1 MSNGVPISSKKMIQS
16 LKEIVNGVPD
26 AEIYATLKDCNMDPN
41 EAVNRLLSQD
51 TFHEVKSKREKKKE
65 VRTWKHSVSL
75 LSIILSYANLGLG
88 FKPRRGGFPSG
99 AKKEWGLSSKAK
111 FRVLHTAQLDVTSK
125 DTTEFRPRGGSSS
138 NRGGR
143 SGTDR
148 YAGRSS
154 STHYSSSESGGVYG
168 KPAYKRENGASSY
181 TASATP
187 APRAAPRTTNWNTP
201 TFRGENFLTPLE
213 FLLSL
218 YSLLPTL
225 DSHQPSTY
233 STTDAVTVAQ
243 SSSGYQSAWSGAPG
257 QKSMADIVKMGRPQ
271 NKAYATP
278 NPSQQSISHNH
289 VPEYNASP
297 DNDWPSIE
305 PSQPAVHTHADWGLN
320 SGQSNLPFDRSNQY
334 VGYETNEAEPQHE
347 SSSEDHIED
356 HDHDVP
362 VSNEPLYEHD
372 VPAPVPAEPLYDH
385 SSYRTMDSYHPQDDA
400 SEQKEAEEVDAPI
413 SSVSE
418 NIQKLSIQEEEHV
431 EQPEDDVI
439 PSVVIPDHLQVH
451 TADLS
456 HLSFGSFG
464 ANLNAGFSGTSSV
477 EQPETTNREYYDDA
491 SPTRT
496 LESDLVQ
503 RTGAE
508 SYDLPSVSQGAV
520 LNQDVSEV
528 THSSQYGF
536 PPATHVHTYD
546 NPQLLNSSF
555 PQSQTPP
562 ETQISTPFL
571 NAMQAADTNSLL
583 AANGHPTRESDLSY
597 SQFSVS
603 QSMPTRYA
611 NSVSSINDPTISMAE
626 ALKSVG
632 LSSSQPGQQTLP
644 TGPSIQQHLAMHP
657 YAQHSHPL
665 GPYANMM
672 SYPFLPQSYTY
683 MPSGFQPGFAGNTT
697 YHQQLAAM
705 LPQYKNS
712 VSMSSLTQSPAAASG
727 YGSYGGSTALPG
739 SYQVSQP
746 AGPAGSYDD
755 VLNAHFKDT
764 SHLLSLQQQ
773 QQNENSQL
781 WVHGGGSRTMPA
793 VPASAYYNLQSQN
806 QQQPSGFRQGQQP
819 SQSYGGAA
827 HNYPDFFQ
835 SQTGISQE
843 HQLQQNPRDGSHVG
857 GSQGQPKLQSQQQL
871 WQNAGY

>member
-16 LKEIVNGVPD
+16 LKEIVNGVTE

-65 VRTWKHSVSL
+65 
-75 LSIILSYANLGLG
+75 
-88 FKPRRGGFPSG
+88 
-99 AKKEWGLSSKAK
+99 
-111 FRVLHTAQLDVTSK
+111 SK
-125 DTTEFRPRGGSSS
+125 DTTEFRPRGGSS

-168 KPAYKRENGASSY
+168 KPAYKKENGPSSY

-187 APRAAPRTTNWNTP
+187 APRAAPRTANWNPP
-201 TFRGENFLTPLE
+201 T
-213 FLLSL
+213 
-218 YSLLPTL
+218 YS

-233 STTDAVTVAQ
+233 STTDAVSVPQ
-243 SSSGYQSAWSGAPG
+243 PSSGYQSAWSGVPG

-271 NKAYATP
+271 NKGYTTP
-278 NPSQQSISHNH
+278 TPSQQSISHNH

-305 PSQPAVHTHADWGLN
+305 PSQPVVQAHADSGLN

-372 VPAPVPAEPLYDH
+372 LPAPVPAEPLYDH
-385 SSYRTMDSYHPQDDA
+385 GSYGNMDSYHTHDDA
-400 SEQKEAEEVDAPI
+400 SEQKEAEEVDAPV
-413 SSVSE
+413 SSISE

-431 EQPEDDVI
+431 DQPEDDVI

-464 ANLNAGFSGTSSV
+464 ANLNAGLSGTSSV
-477 EQPETTNREYYDDA
+477 EQPETTNREYYDDG
-491 SPTRT
+491 PTRT

-520 LNQDVSEV
+520 LNQDVPEV

-536 PPATHVHTYD
+536 PPATHAHTYD
-546 NPQLLNSSF
+546 NSQLLNSSF

-562 ETQISTPFL
+562 QTQISTPFL

-583 AANGHPTRESDLSY
+583 AANGHPARESDMSY

-611 NSVSSINDPTISMAE
+611 NSVSSINDPTISIAE

-657 YAQHSHPL
+657 YSQHSLPL
-665 GPYANMM
+665 NPYANMM

-683 MPSGFQPGFAGNTT
+683 MPSGFQPGFAGNST

-712 VSMSSLTQSPAAASG
+712 VSMSSLTQSPAAASA

-773 QQNENSQL
+773 QQQ
-781 WVHGGGSRTMPA
+781 VFFFDF
-793 VPASAYYNLQSQN
+793 V
-806 QQQPSGFRQGQQP
+806 
-819 SQSYGGAA
+819 
-827 HNYPDFFQ
+827 NYLCKY
-835 SQTGISQE
+835 IK
-843 HQLQQNPRDGSHVG
+843 H
-857 GSQGQPKLQSQQQL
+857 
-871 WQNAGY
+871 